1 MKFSYLDVLSSHVGW
16 RKKTWYSLKKVI
28 YLSNNTQIWAK
39 IVLFWLF
46 FNPKKS
52 VEKSE
57 KMEESEERGGKYKRA
72 WEKVTYLL
80 ALYLPSRSF
89 QWVEST
95 SR

>member
-57 KMEESEERGGKYKRA
+57 KMEESEERGGKYKKGVR
-72 WEKVTYLL
+72 ES
-80 ALYLPSRSF
+80 YLPPRTLLTFTLFSMGRKY
-89 QWVEST
+89 V
-95 SR
+95 